1 MLDIKFIKENL
12 DTVEKN
18 NASRNVKIDLK
29 KLVDLDEQRKTLQS
43 ETESLRNERKK
54 ISKTKPTEV
63 EIIEMRKLGDK
74 LQQMEDLLRALKNQI
89 AEIIY
94 QIPNLNHPSTP
105 IGKNET
111 EHKVEE

>member
-12 DTVEKN
+12 DSVEKN

-54 ISKTKPTEV
+54 ISKTKLEYIRLTFNKVLTEIFSFSTQLMGLLKQNSP
-63 EIIEMRKLGDK
+63 II
-74 LQQMEDLLRALKNQI
+74 LL
-89 AEIIY
+89 
-94 QIPNLNHPSTP
+94 LN
-105 IGKNET
+105 
-111 EHKVEE
+111 